1 MPNIVQILKS
11 KTVQVAI
18 ALAILSV
25 LQGYVFLLPITP
37 VQQMLVGLVIAVV
50 VTILRFVTTS
60 SLQDK

>member
-11 KTVQVAI
+11 KTVQAAI